1 MFPESRSTAYRA
13 VGFTLI
19 ELMIVVAVVALLA
32 TVAYPAYTDSVRKAR
47 RSDARTA
54 LVTASQMMERYNTDK
69 NTYAGA
75 TFGPGASD
83 VYKAQ
88 SENGY
93 YRLSPGT
100 PTLNTYT
107 LTAVPVGSQG
117 TDKCGTFTLTEKGKR
132 TLTGNT
138 LAAADCQWE

>member
-1 MFPESRSTAYRA
+1 MTHRA

-19 ELMIVVAVVALLA
+19 ELMIVVAIVALLA

-47 RSDARTA
+47 RSEARTA
-54 LVTASQMMERYNTDK
+54 LVTASQMMERYNTEK

-75 TFGPGASD
+75 TFGSGASD

-93 YRLSPGT
+93 YTLSPGT
-100 PTLNTYT
+100 PTLNAYT
-107 LTAVPVGSQG
+107 LTATPAGPQKA
-117 TDKCGTFTLTEKGKR
+117 DKCGSFSLTQAGVRDVSGGTLT
-132 TLTGNT
+132 
-138 LAAADCQWE
+138 AADCW